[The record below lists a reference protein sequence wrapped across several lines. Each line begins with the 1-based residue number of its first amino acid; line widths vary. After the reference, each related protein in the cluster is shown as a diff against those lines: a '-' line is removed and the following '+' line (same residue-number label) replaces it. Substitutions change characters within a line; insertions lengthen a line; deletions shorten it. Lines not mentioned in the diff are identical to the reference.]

1 MPSKR
6 NGVLVYTYDATLS
19 HGQDFLK
26 PVAPEGRGIE
36 YSSNC
41 LVVGYPNPI
50 LYKGQKVTIEGVTI
64 EVIDSLN
71 LDKVKLS
78 K

>member
-1 MPSKR
+1 MPTKR

-19 HGQDFLK
+19 HGQNFLK
-26 PVAPEGRGIE
+26 PITPDGRVTE
-36 YSSNC
+36 YSSDC
-41 LVVGYPNPI
+41 PVVGYPNPI
-50 LYKGQKVTIEGVTI
+50 LYKGQKITVEGVTI

-78 K
+78 R